1 MRIRIGF
8 VFILF
13 VFCIFTLTACKSESN
28 VTEGEEIQSTPSE
41 TGEEEVK
48 TPELEM
54 MAKMTF
60 SEEAED
66 YLMSKD
72 WETNPKDS
80 FVEQIIEVKTKLE
93 ENYKEA
99 DRMLAQMGAQ
109 IEDDSMM
116 MNLISDADI
125 SEFFGKYPDRKLS
138 FEIRHVFVDKI
149 LEKKYI
155 GEENEENEIDMVAYI
170 IFKYRLIE
178 TEEGKNYTGFGS
190 LKCYHRKICNWI
202 CEF

>member
-8 VFILF
+8 LFILF
-13 VFCIFTLTACKSESN
+13 VFCVFTLTVCKSESN

-41 TGEEEVK
+41 TGAEEVK
-48 TPELEM
+48 TPEQEM

-80 FVEQIIEVKTKLE
+80 FAEQLIKAKTKLE
-93 ENYKEA
+93 ENYEEA
-99 DRMLAQMGAQ
+99 DEMLAQMGAQ

-116 MNLISDADI
+116 MNLISGADI
-125 SEFFGKYPDRKLS
+125 PEFFGKYPDRKLS

-149 LEKKYI
+149 PEKKYI
-155 GEENEENEIDMVAYI
+155 GEEKEENEIDMVAYI
-170 IFKYRLIE
+170 IFKYRLLE
-178 TEEGKNYTGFGS
+178 TEEGKNISGFGS
-190 LKCYHRKICNWI
+190 AKCFHRKICYWI

>member
-8 VFILF
+8 LFILF
-13 VFCIFTLTACKSESN
+13 VFCVFTLTACKSESN

-41 TGEEEVK
+41 TGAEEVK
-48 TPELEM
+48 TPEQEM
-54 MAKMTF
+54 MAKMAF

-66 YLMSKD
+66 YLMSRD
-72 WETNPKDS
+72 WEISPKDS
-80 FVEQIIEVKTKLE
+80 FVGQIIEVKAKLE

-99 DRMLAQMGAQ
+99 DEMLAQMGAQ

-116 MNLISDADI
+116 MNLVSGAGIP
-125 SEFFGKYPDRKLS
+125 EFFGKYPDRNLS

-149 LEKKYI
+149 TEKKYI
-155 GEENEENEIDMVAYI
+155 GEEKEENEVDMVAFI
-170 IFKYRLIE
+170 IFKYRLVE
-178 TEEGKNYTGFGS
+178 TDEGINTSGFGS
-190 LKCYHRKICNWI
+190 LKCYHRNICRWV